1 MVLLAVLA
9 GVVLIAALAGTL
21 RARAG
26 ATQAALVR
34 LTEAHRVALAEVS
47 AVNRV
52 RAEWSAPRLVPR
64 VADGSP
70 VVVEQDGMRWEVRV
84 SDVEGLVDLYL
95 APGPVLALAGLSVG
109 ARDAMMAGLSPG
121 DRYLTA
127 AQTLAAM
134 GVAADD
140 RARLLP
146 LVTQRA
152 RTGEINPD
160 LTPPEM
166 RSDAALLQAADI
178 AGGDLAQITARR
190 VD

>member
-21 RARAG
+21 QARAG
-26 ATQAALVR
+26 ATEAALAR
-34 LTEAHRVALAEVS
+34 LTEAHRVALAEGSVI
-47 AVNRV
+47 AQV
-52 RAEWSAPRLVPR
+52 RAEWAAPGAVR

-70 VVVEQDGMRWEVRV
+70 VAVERDGMRWEVRV

-95 APGPVLALAGLSVG
+95 APAAVLDLVGLSVG
-109 ARDAMMAGLSPG
+109 ARDAMLAALSPG

-127 AQTLAAM
+127 GQTLAVM
-134 GVAADD
+134 GVAPDA

-152 RTGEINPD
+152 RTGEINAA
-160 LTPPEM
+160 LAPPEL
-166 RSDAALLQAADI
+166 RAGLGLLPLTDI
-178 AGGDLAQITARR
+178 AGGDLAQITAQR

>member
-47 AVNRV
+47 VLHRV
-52 RAEWSAPRLVPR
+52 REDWAQPRLVPR
-64 VADGSP
+64 PADGSP
-70 VVVEQDGMRWEVRV
+70 LRVERDGMRWEVRV

-95 APGPVLALAGLSVG
+95 APGPVLALVGLSAG
-109 ARDAMMAGLSPG
+109 ARDAMLAGLSSG
-121 DRYLTA
+121 DRYLTS
-127 AQTLAAM
+127 AQTLAVM

-152 RTGEINPD
+152 RTGEINAT
-160 LTPPEM
+160 LAPPEF
-166 RSDAALLQAADI
+166 RGDVGLLVETDI

>member
-1 MVLLAVLA
+1 
-9 GVVLIAALAGTL
+9 
-21 RARAG
+21 
-26 ATQAALVR
+26 
-34 LTEAHRVALAEVS
+34 
-47 AVNRV
+47 
-52 RAEWSAPRLVPR
+52 
-64 VADGSP
+64 
-70 VVVEQDGMRWEVRV
+70 
-84 SDVEGLVDLYL
+84 
-95 APGPVLALAGLSVG
+95 
-109 ARDAMMAGLSPG
+109 MMAGLSPG

-134 GVAADD
+134 GVAPDD

>member
-34 LTEAHRVALAEVS
+34 LTESHRVALAEVS
-47 AVNRV
+47 VIQRV
-52 RAEWSAPRLVPR
+52 RAEWAQPTLAPRR
-64 VADGSP
+64 ADGAP
-70 VVVEQDGMRWEVRV
+70 LVVERDGMRWEVRI

-109 ARDAMMAGLSPG
+109 ARDAMQARLTPG

-146 LVTQRA
+146 LVTQRS

-160 LTPPEM
+160 LTPPEF
-166 RSDAALLQAADI
+166 RSGAALLSETDI